1 MIYFDATA
9 TTSPRSEVLDTYLKV
24 NNKYWYNP
32 SSAYLGGVEAANIFQ
47 DASEKIKQ
55 VLNLANHEVLF
66 TSGATEAN
74 NLAIHGI
81 CNPYLGKGMRVITTK
96 IEHPSVYEVFKR
108 LETLGFD
115 VVYLDIDANG
125 IVDLEQLKSTL
136 TKDTILVSIMWV
148 NNIMG
153 AIEPLEKIVK
163 LVKENPRT
171 LLMVDAVQGV
181 GKLAFDKVF
190 QDVDLITISA
200 HKIEGLKGSG
210 LLLYKKG
217 INLTPHTIGA
227 TQQKGLRPGTIDLAG
242 ASALTKAVVLASA
255 EQGEHYK
262 KVSELSIY
270 LKEKLKDIKDVLINS
285 PDNASPYILNIS
297 IKNWNSETV
306 MHFLE
311 KRGIYVSVGSAC
323 NAKIK
328 KPDRV
333 IYELTKDEARA
344 SATLRISL
352 SHHNTKEEVDEL
364 IKSIKDLL
372 GGAR

>member
-9 TTSPRSEVLDTYLKV
+9 TTPVRSEVVDTYLKV
-24 NNKYWYNP
+24 TNKYWYNP
-32 SSAYLGGVEAANIFQ
+32 SSAYLGGVEASTIFE
-47 DASEKIKQ
+47 DAGKRIKE

-115 VVYLDIDANG
+115 VVYLDVDASG
-125 IVDLEQLKSTL
+125 VVDLDQLKATL

-153 AIEPLEKIVK
+153 AIQPLDEIIKVVK
-163 LVKENPRT
+163 QNPRT

-181 GKLAFDKVF
+181 GKLAFDKAF
-190 QDVDLITISA
+190 QAVDLITVSA

-242 ASALTKAVVLASA
+242 AAALTKALVLATS
-255 EQGEHYK
+255 EQAEHYQY
-262 KVSELSIY
+262 VLELSNY
-270 LKEKLKDIKDVLINS
+270 LKNCLKKIKEIYINS
-285 PDNASPYILNIS
+285 PVDASPYILNIS

-333 IYELTKDEARA
+333 IYELTKDEERA
-344 SATLRISL
+344 STTLRISL
-352 SHHNTKEEVDEL
+352 SHHNTKPEIDEL
-364 IKSIKDLL
+364 IKGIKDLL

>member
-9 TTSPRSEVLDTYLKV
+9 TTPVRSEVVDTYLKV
-24 NNKYWYNP
+24 INKYWYNP
-32 SSAYLGGVEAANIFQ
+32 SSAYLGGVEAATIFK
-47 DASEKIKQ
+47 DAGQRIKE
-55 VLNLANHEVLF
+55 VLNLVNHEAIF

-115 VVYLDIDANG
+115 VVYLDIDENG
-125 IVDLEQLKSTL
+125 IVDLEQLKATL
-136 TKDTILVSIMWV
+136 TKDTVLVSVMWV

-153 AIEPLEKIVK
+153 AVQPLDEIVK
-163 LVKENPRT
+163 LVKQNKRT

-181 GKLAFDKVF
+181 GKLPFDKAF
-190 QDVDLITISA
+190 QNVDLITVSA

-242 ASALTKAVVLASA
+242 AAALTKALVLANT
-255 EQGEHYK
+255 EQAEHYK
-262 KVSELSIY
+262 YVLELSNY
-270 LKEKLKDIKDVLINS
+270 LKDALKAIKDIYINS
-285 PDNASPYILNIS
+285 PVDASPYILNIS

-333 IYELTKDEARA
+333 IYELTKDEERA
-344 SATLRISL
+344 STTLRISL
-352 SHHNTKEEVDEL
+352 SHHNTKPEIDEL
-364 IKSIKDLL
+364 IKGIKDLL

>member
-9 TTSPRSEVLDTYLKV
+9 TTPVRSEVVDTYLKV
-24 NNKYWYNP
+24 TNKYWYNP
-32 SSAYLGGVEAANIFQ
+32 SSAYLGGVEAGTIFE
-47 DASEKIKQ
+47 DAGKRIKE
-55 VLNLANHEVLF
+55 VLNLVNHEVIF

-115 VVYLDIDANG
+115 VVYLDIDASG
-125 IVDLEQLKSTL
+125 VVDLDQLKASL
-136 TKDTILVSIMWV
+136 TKDTVLVSIMWV

-153 AIEPLEKIVK
+153 AVQPLDEIVKIVK
-163 LVKENPRT
+163 QNKRT

-181 GKLAFDKVF
+181 GKLAFDKAF
-190 QDVDLITISA
+190 QNVDLITVSA

-242 ASALTKAVVLASA
+242 AAAFTKALVLAIS
-255 EQGEHYK
+255 EQAEHYRYVLELSNYLK
-262 KVSELSIY
+262 SELKAIKEIY
-270 LKEKLKDIKDVLINS
+270 INS
-285 PDNASPYILNIS
+285 PVDASPYILNIS

-333 IYELTKDEARA
+333 IYELTKDETRA
-344 SATLRISL
+344 STTLRISL
-352 SHHNTKEEVDEL
+352 SHHNTKTEIDEL
-364 IKSIKDLL
+364 IKGIKDLL

>member
-9 TTSPRSEVLDTYLKV
+9 TTPVRSEVVDTYLKV
-24 NNKYWYNP
+24 TNKYWYNP
-32 SSAYLGGVEAANIFQ
+32 SSAYLGGVEASMIFE
-47 DASEKIKQ
+47 DAGKRIKE
-55 VLNLANHEVLF
+55 VLNLVNHEVLF

-115 VVYLDIDANG
+115 VVYLDIDASG
-125 IVDLEQLKSTL
+125 IVDLEQLKATL

-153 AIEPLEKIVK
+153 AVQPLDEIIRIVK
-163 LVKENPRT
+163 QNPRT

-181 GKLAFDKVF
+181 GKLAFDKAF
-190 QDVDLITISA
+190 QGVDLITVSA

-242 ASALTKAVVLASA
+242 ASALTKALVLAIS
-255 EQGEHYK
+255 EQAEHYK
-262 KVSELSIY
+262 YVLELSNYLKSELKAI
-270 LKEKLKDIKDVLINS
+270 KDIYINS
-285 PDNASPYILNIS
+285 PVDASPYILNIS

-333 IYELTKDEARA
+333 IYELTKDETRA
-344 SATLRISL
+344 STTLRISL
-352 SHHNTKEEVDEL
+352 SHHNTKTEIDEL
-364 IKSIKDLL
+364 IKGIKDLL

>member
-9 TTSPRSEVLDTYLKV
+9 TTPVRSEVVDTYLKV
-24 NNKYWYNP
+24 INKYWYNP
-32 SSAYLGGVEAANIFQ
+32 SSAYLGGVEAATIFK
-47 DASEKIKQ
+47 DAGQRIKE
-55 VLNLANHEVLF
+55 VLNLVNHEAIF

-115 VVYLDIDANG
+115 VVYLDIDASG

-153 AIEPLEKIVK
+153 AVQPLDEIVK
-163 LVKENPRT
+163 LVKQNKRT

-181 GKLAFDKVF
+181 GKLPFDKAF
-190 QDVDLITISA
+190 QNVDLITVSA

-242 ASALTKAVVLASA
+242 AAALTKALVLANT
-255 EQGEHYK
+255 EQAEHYK
-262 KVSELSIY
+262 YVLELSNY
-270 LKEKLKDIKDVLINS
+270 LKDALKAIKDIYINS
-285 PDNASPYILNIS
+285 PVDASPYILNIS

-333 IYELTKDEARA
+333 IYELTKDEERA
-344 SATLRISL
+344 STTLRISL
-352 SHHNTKEEVDEL
+352 SHHNTKPEIDEL
-364 IKSIKDLL
+364 IKGIKDLL